1 MLQWQPRRQAWFS
14 SRRDRTLG
22 SLTALFVKG
31 PDGGSG
37 QGCLLERP
45 IFVSCAWA
53 MRRQIGSIL
62 TPIHPIVVVYLSGAL
77 TASIM
82 DPAVQ

>member
-1 MLQWQPRRQAWFS
+1 VLQWQPRRQAWFS
-14 SRRDRTLG
+14 SRCDRTQLG

-45 IFVSCAWA
+45 AFVSCAWA
-53 MRRQIGSIL
+53 MRRPIGSIL
-62 TPIHPIVVVYLSGAL
+62 TPIHPIVVYLSGAL